1 MSQPRLAIIN
11 ETLKIAWPDLYHFCL
26 MFITV
31 LFGFSVMS
39 TILFGAEMWYF
50 SSLFESL
57 NTGFMWMVG
66 GGLDFTEIARVDAE
80 MAVVFYVSFIFLIN
94 IVLLNVL
101 LAILVDS
108 YAAATEKLKEEY
120 DDDVDSIPSLFS
132 DLWEIIVRS
141 VTWTA
146 VPDNILLTVLT
157 GMEENGSELAT
168 LEEVLEHIPKTIVE
182 DNKITVAKIENNP
195 SVVIKEIDLEEEKLN
210 KADDFLKEALANYE
224 EAEAPQ
230 SRQDKMEAA
239 LRTRPAPNPLVCVQ

>member
-1 MSQPRLAIIN
+1 
-11 ETLKIAWPDLYHFCL
+11 
-26 MFITV
+26 
-31 LFGFSVMS
+31 
-39 TILFGAEMWYF
+39 
-50 SSLFESL
+50 
-57 NTGFMWMVG
+57 MVG

-132 DLWEIIVRS
+132 DLWEILIRS

-146 VPDNILLTVLT
+146 VSDNILLTVLT
-157 GMEENGSELAT
+157 GMEENGSELET
-168 LEEVLEHIPKTIVE
+168 LEEVLAHIPKSIVE
-182 DNKITVAKIENNP
+182 DHKLTVAKIQSNP

-239 LRTRPAPNPLVCVQ
+239 LLTQLDELVRENTFLKRKFTAVQHQKEQASKKND